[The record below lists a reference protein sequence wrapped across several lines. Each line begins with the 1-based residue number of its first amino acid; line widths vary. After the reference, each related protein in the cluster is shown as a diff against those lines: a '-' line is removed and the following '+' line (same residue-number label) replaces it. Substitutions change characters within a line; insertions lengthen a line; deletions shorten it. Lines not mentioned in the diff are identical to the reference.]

1 MDFLNTLDLFVLG
14 VFVLFMG
21 LGAWKGLVKTLF
33 QTLSW
38 VAGAAGAWFGS
49 AYISDFLKANIQGVP
64 AFGLTAFS
72 GFVGFLVCFVLFR
85 LLGILIHNWID
96 KSVLGSLNRWG
107 GLAFGAIKATILV
120 ILLFLL
126 LGILPLQGEMLK
138 MRDTSK
144 CFQGWSWLAIQLEL
158 PAHASIISFQNGRI
172 R

>member
-38 VAGAAGAWFGS
+38 GAGAAGAWFGGAS
-49 AYISDFLKANIQGVP
+49 IAEFLKDNIQGIPV
-64 AFGLTAFS
+64 FGLTAFS

-85 LLGILIHNWID
+85 LLGILIHKWID

-107 GLAFGAIKATILV
+107 GLAFGAIKAAILIV
-120 ILLFLL
+120 LLFLL

-138 MRDTSK
+138 MRETSK
-144 CFQGWSWLAIQLEL
+144 SFQAWSWLANQLEI
-158 PAHASIISFQNGRI
+158 PAQMGIISIQNGRI
-172 R
+172 H